1 MSRSSS
7 LFVAIA
13 ATAAT
18 VLGSVIG
25 FTGEAFAGN
34 VRPVQP
40 LGPSDDG
47 VELQDI
53 FDDLYRSGVGV
64 DAIDDQISAAL
75 FENTAVGGSVSSFVA
90 EIAGFAGKN
99 KIGLYNKNLTKA
111 LLYDGVNDDGDTAFV
126 TFLEG
131 GDLSIITKGFAPKN
145 KPPLVDKLYEKFGN
159 CFGFYIETPEGNTFY
174 SEDWRNP
181 NGDAQVLIYQGENDT
196 VLQLPNRA
204 KGLFTDNEFLI
215 AFEDKVYANSD
226 KDFNDAVI
234 SFESILP
241 KKDVP
246 EPGAVVGL
254 LAIGSFG
261 VSQMLKRH
269 KQENKN

>member
-7 LFVAIA
+7 LFVAVA

-25 FTGEAFAGN
+25 FAGEAFAGN
-34 VRPVQP
+34 ARPVDP

-53 FDDLYRSGVGV
+53 FDDLKVGGVGV

-75 FENTAVGGSVSSFVA
+75 FKNTAVGGSVSSFIA
-90 EIAGFAGKN
+90 EIAGFAGSN
-99 KIGLYNKNLTKA
+99 KIGLYNKNLEKA
-111 LLYDGVNDDGDTAFV
+111 LLYDGVNDDGDAAFV
-126 TFLEG
+126 TFLG
-131 GDLSIITKGFAPKN
+131 NGDLSIFTKGFAPKN
-145 KPPLVDKLYEKFGN
+145 TPSLVDKLYEGFGN

-196 VLQLPNRA
+196 TLKLPNRA
-204 KGLFTDNEFLI
+204 PGLFTDNEFII

-226 KDFNDAVI
+226 GDFNDAVI
-234 SFESILP
+234 SFESIMA
-241 KKDVP
+241 KDVP
-246 EPGAVVGL
+246 EPGTVVGL